1 MNAKST
7 TWSMSEARSGF
18 SELVRRALQE
28 GPQHVTRR
36 GKDCAVI
43 VSRADFDLL
52 EAGIDG
58 AAEGPESATEYTEY
72 KDFKDW
78 LFNAPVDL
86 SKLDLT
92 RSADTSAEPGNR
104 KRS

>member
-1 MNAKST
+1 
-7 TWSMSEARSGF
+7 MSEAKSRF

-28 GPQHVTRR
+28 GPQFVTRR

-43 VSRADFDLL
+43 VSRADFDRL
-52 EAGIDG
+52 EAGIG
-58 AAEGPESATEYTEY
+58 ETAESRETATEYTEY

-86 SKLDLT
+86 SKLDL
-92 RSADTSAEPGNR
+92 SR
-104 KRS
+104 K